1 MHRQCVAAVSIT
13 TSFFHYLAV
22 SALVLIF
29 AVRVALAQ
37 DSSRESVLWQDDFES
52 YRAIER
58 TVYRS
63 GGGHCADRA

>member
-1 MHRQCVAAVSIT
+1 MT
-13 TSFFHYLAV
+13 TPVFHYLAV
-22 SALVLIF
+22 STLVLIF

-58 TVYRS
+58 TV
-63 GGGHCADRA
+63 

>member
-1 MHRQCVAAVSIT
+1 MT
-13 TSFFHYLAV
+13 TPFFHYLAV
-22 SALVLIF
+22 STLVLIF

-58 TVYRS
+58 TV
-63 GGGHCADRA
+63 